1 MRKNIISYIILGAF
15 SSAALL
21 ACTACGK
28 VGADEQTEWI
38 SLSGVPQQISQNQ
51 ETKGT
56 GMTLV
61 KTEAQLQASGFG
73 IYGNYT
79 SDGNTTLNVFSGT
92 DAVRVYYD
100 GSTSAWKYDDRQ
112 PWLRTMHYRFRAY
125 WPYYKADGSTRVDV
139 SHNSNASQL
148 VVTYRLADDFD
159 LLVATATRY
168 PITEGTGTVI
178 MPFRHALSALRFKI
192 RFKDGSSTAAETSDV
207 LTSFHLNGLYVVGSL
222 SYGDATGA
230 EPERMHW
237 IASVF
242 DSKSEL
248 FKWDGT
254 KTFTASDA
262 ATVYDGDGVVFVI
275 PQSIGKDSCF
285 AHFKTNN
292 GNGADNSVAL
302 PAGSFEPGYIYTYT
316 FVVGTSSVDVKVDIQ
331 DWDEVQS
338 NIDINL

>member
-1 MRKNIISYIILGAF
+1 MRKNSISRIIIRAF
-15 SSAALL
+15 RTAALL
-21 ACTACGK
+21 SCMACGK
-28 VGADEQTEWI
+28 VGTDEHTEWI
-38 SLSGVPQQISQNQ
+38 SLSGVPLQLTQSQ

-61 KTEAQLQASGFG
+61 KTEGQLQASGFG
-73 IYGNYT
+73 IYGSYT

-100 GSTSAWKYDDRQ
+100 GSASAWKYDDRQ

-139 SHNSNASQL
+139 SHNSNASQF
-148 VVTYRLADDFD
+148 VVTYRLSDNFD

-192 RFKDGSSTAAETSDV
+192 RFKADDAAAEKSDV
-207 LTSFHLNGLYVVGSL
+207 LTSFHLKGLNVVGSL

-237 IASVF
+237 ITSVF
-242 DSKSEL
+242 DSESEL
-248 FKWDGT
+248 FRWDGS
-254 KTFTASDA
+254 KTFTDSET
-262 ATVYDGDGVVFVI
+262 ATVYDEDGVVFVI

-285 AHFKTNN
+285 AHFKTRN
-292 GNGADNSVAL
+292 GNGADNTVSL
-302 PAGSFEPGYIYTYT
+302 PADTFEPGHIYTYT